1 MAFMTIS
8 MGSNLRSQSNDAR
21 DPFAS
26 PSPSPAEVVA
36 ESEVE
41 KLRRI
46 QSMLIRRGDEGMLSE
61 SRLKKRM
68 DMIRTYPELG
78 RFLSKIADDMIE
90 QRSPEIGDVL
100 DAMSMR
106 LDVPPAATA
115 RYIELAKRIIEGK
128 TAKDIKDRFEQEYL
142 SGITEVLAAHL
153 SSENEDLLIAMLHF
167 GTKGHAHRALGRVGT
182 MRSLSA
188 MQKYADNYEQ
198 YARTQNDGSA
208 SLWLKEIKE
217 SLSELSRR
225 VADTNQGTGATI
237 HPIAS
242 KTDKTVEYMV
252 KKSSEISPAWNI
264 IMIVTIGSVLGGIF
278 ILASKRRKN
287 ELRKRQGK

>member
-1 MAFMTIS
+1 M
-8 MGSNLRSQSNDAR
+8 
-21 DPFAS
+21 
-26 PSPSPAEVVA
+26 A
-36 ESEVE
+36 ESEAE

-46 QSMLIRRGDEGMLSE
+46 QSMLTRWGDEGMLGE
-61 SRLKKRM
+61 SHLKKRLE
-68 DMIRTYPELG
+68 MIRTYPELG
-78 RFLSKIADDMIE
+78 KFLPKIADHMID

-100 DAMSMR
+100 DAMSLR
-106 LDVPPAATA
+106 PDVSPAATA

-128 TAKDIKDRFEQEYL
+128 TAKDIKDDFEREYL

-153 SSENEDLLIAMLHF
+153 SADNEDLLMALLHF

-182 MRSLSA
+182 IRALSA

-217 SLSELSRR
+217 SLSELSKR
-225 VADTNQGTGATI
+225 VSDTKQGISATI
-237 HPIAS
+237 QPKVS
-242 KTDKTVEYMV
+242 KADKTVQHMTS
-252 KKSSEISPAWNI
+252 KSSEISPAWNI
-264 IMIVTIGSVLGGIF
+264 IMIVTIGGVLSGIF

-287 ELRKRQGK
+287 ELRKRGK